1 MKNSN
6 QIFSASF
13 WTPSR
18 LGLTAGL
25 VILTVAIVTAVYRQ
39 DSPYDMAD
47 PANLANPANPANP
60 GNAAG
65 GANRGAAA
73 APREFSADAR
83 TSDLQLISGQSKKM
97 SDYAGKVVVLDLW
110 ATWCGPCRQEI
121 PHLIQMANEYKSQ
134 GVEVLGLTSE
144 DPDED
149 LERVRTFTRQFNINY
164 EIGFAN
170 PILARD
176 IMKGRNGIP
185 QTLIIGRD
193 GMVRKHFVGF
203 HPQLSVPQM
212 KKALEEVLAMN

>member
-1 MKNSN
+1 
-6 QIFSASF
+6 
-13 WTPSR
+13 
-18 LGLTAGL
+18 
-25 VILTVAIVTAVYRQ
+25 VILTVAIVTAIYRQ
-39 DSPYDMAD
+39 ESPYDMAN
-47 PANLANPANPANP
+47 PADPANPA
-60 GNAAG
+60 NAAG

-97 SDYAGKVVVLDLW
+97 SDYSGKVVVLDLW

-149 LERVRTFTRQFNINY
+149 LDRVRTFTRQFNINY

>member
-39 DSPYDMAD
+39 DSLYDRAD
-47 PANLANPANPANP
+47 PANPANP
-60 GNAAG
+60 GNPANAAG

-110 ATWCGPCRQEI
+110 
-121 PHLIQMANEYKSQ
+121 
-134 GVEVLGLTSE
+134 
-144 DPDED
+144 
-149 LERVRTFTRQFNINY
+149 
-164 EIGFAN
+164 
-170 PILARD
+170 
-176 IMKGRNGIP
+176 
-185 QTLIIGRD
+185 
-193 GMVRKHFVGF
+193 
-203 HPQLSVPQM
+203 
-212 KKALEEVLAMN
+212 